1 MARIKAGLRVLYKDN
16 KNPWR
21 VGIVAH
27 GSAAIDEQ
35 GLKIPI
41 IPIEFATMDPNDI
54 PYEYH
59 IDINDIFTDS
69 QPLQDW
75 VKKYKE
81 FYMTKEE
88 YIQFIESEDF
98 DKKTEVAYVTDG
110 EYIYYPIS
118 TYTPSWIMKQ
128 PFDYIVRN
136 D

>member
-1 MARIKAGLRVLYKDN
+1 MARIKAGLRVLYKDS

-54 PYEYH
+54 PYECH

-88 YIQFIESEDF
+88 YIQFIQSEDF
-98 DKKTEVAYVTDG
+98 DKKTEIAYVTDG